1 MKTIKSGI
9 VYKRTYEG
17 MSEED
22 IRVSFVTTFIT
33 LEIKQGLFGIKR
45 EFKINQRS
53 ESLSNYSESLKVNK
67 AYEYALAET
76 WIEAHKNDNDFDFID
91 KF

>member
-1 MKTIKSGI
+1 MKVYESGI

-17 MSEED
+17 MSEEN
-22 IRVSFVTTFIT
+22 IRVSFVITFIT
-33 LEIKQGLFGIKR
+33 LKIKQGIFGTKR

-53 ESLSNYSESLKVNK
+53 EGLSNYSESLKVNK

-76 WIEAHKNDNDFDFID
+76 WIEAHKNDKNFDFIEN
-91 KF
+91 F

>member
-22 IRVSFVTTFIT
+22 IRISFVITFIT
-33 LEIKQGLFGIKR
+33 LEIKQGLFGLKR

-53 ESLSNYSESLKVNK
+53 ESLSNYSESLKLNK

-76 WIEAHKNDNDFDFID
+76 WLVAHKNDNDFDFIE

>member
-33 LEIKQGLFGIKR
+33 LEIKRGLFGVKR

>member
-22 IRVSFVTTFIT
+22 IRVSFVITFIT

-91 KF
+91 KI